1 MAKLMCLR
9 FKSMNDIHSYESHCR
24 VHSLLPPKSD
34 LNFHEVLNENLQSV
48 NV

>member
-9 FKSMNDIHSYESHCR
+9 FESMNDIHSYESHLGVRC
-24 VHSLLPPKSD
+24 LLYPKSD
-34 LNFHEVLNENLQSV
+34 LTFHEVLNEILKSV